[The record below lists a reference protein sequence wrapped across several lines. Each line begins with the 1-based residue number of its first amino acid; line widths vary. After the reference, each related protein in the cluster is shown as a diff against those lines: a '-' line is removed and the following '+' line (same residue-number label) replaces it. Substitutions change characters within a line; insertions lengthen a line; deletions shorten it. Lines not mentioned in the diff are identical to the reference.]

1 MPTRAARC
9 ANPKCS
15 CLNCTCVECHCG
27 APKLGDLE
35 QRIMAVLWEV
45 PGQRLTGREVA
56 DALGEYAYTTV
67 ATVLDRLVHKELVRR
82 RMDGGKIHFS
92 AVGSPGAHAAVLMR
106 QAMAEGPDPDAAL
119 TSFARTLSP
128 AELATL
134 RVALDRIRLE
144 PADSNR

>member
-1 MPTRAARC
+1 MTKSIRC
-9 ANPKCS
+9 DNAMCS
-15 CLNCTCVECHCG
+15 CEPCTCDECACG
-27 APKLGDLE
+27 GASLGDLE
-35 QRIMAVLWEV
+35 RRVMGILWTE
-45 PGQRLTGREVA
+45 PHREFTGRDVA
-56 DALGEYAYTTV
+56 NVLSKNAYTTV